1 MKWIEDVRLRKTVYF
16 IFFDIALF
24 LFLFYLNREDGT
36 GRARGLLI
44 AAFVSLFGMLLLF
57 LWTNRQNVWLITGA
71 ILFYLFL
78 GLYWI

>member
-1 MKWIEDVRLRKTVYF
+1 MKWIEDVRLRETVYF
-16 IFFDIALF
+16 ILFDTALF
-24 LFLFYLNREDGT
+24 LFLFYLDREDGT
-36 GRARGLLI
+36 GRAGGLLI